1 MEKII
6 SSDNVEIRY
15 LRLGKGSPVIFLH
28 GWSAGAR
35 DWLPFASELADQHEV
50 FCWDARGH
58 GGHPIADSA
67 STHVRDMASDLQQ
80 LIEHHQLSNV
90 TLVGHSMG
98 ALTLWQYIRD
108 FGCDK
113 LAGVCIID
121 QSPKLV
127 TDDNW
132 HNGIY
137 GNFNQAAS
145 NRLISKLKEDF
156 AEGLLQLVANG
167 YNRKSYESYQRNS
180 RGFQQ
185 MREHLQTLEGDPL
198 VRCWESLTEAD
209 YRDVLP
215 RMDIPALLIYGD
227 ESQFYSPKVADYVRD
242 NIRLAELHTYE
253 NSDHSPQLWHRERFI
268 YDLRTFIT
276 KLQDC

>member
-185 MREHLQTLEGDPL
+185 MREHLQTLKGDPL

-215 RMDIPALLIYGD
+215 QMDIPALLIYGD
-227 ESQFYSPKVADYVRD
+227 ESQFYSSKVADYVRD
-242 NIRLAELHTYE
+242 NIRLSELHTYE

-268 YDLRTFIT
+268 YDLRTFIA